1 VLTGTTDADGIFD
14 LPLTTAHT
22 APCMLQV
29 AGGTPSVTLHGFA
42 TAAGLVNITPITDLI
57 VAKALGSDP
66 ATAFSAFD
74 RTTGSTISGALTTAK
89 AYVQT
94 QVTSIT
100 GSGTTADPMSGKFV
114 VGDADDKVL
123 DALGAALAAAS
134 GNKTIVDLRS
144 SATRGEALTGIVPA
158 YLGAPVGA
166 TATVNSATQITVNW
180 NRVPGAAGYNV
191 YRSTAASVQ
200 VIPANKITATAV
212 SAVGGYVDNGLSAS
226 TAYYYKVT
234 AVNTVAP
241 ESAPSAEATATTSA
255 ASTGGGNGGGAGGGS
270 TGSAALPTGFVAR
283 ANPEGL
289 VIAAGAVAWTGSQF
303 VALEQSTDYHNAN
316 AKFFV
321 WTSPDGSS
329 WTRSTTDMPSTYVQM
344 SAANG
349 KLFQLVGGAGVGS
362 LATLVIYSSTDGLSW
377 TSNTAN
383 YDPGAYAAS
392 PLSVKYLN
400 GRYFASVDVNA
411 CVAISSTNASSWSTV
426 NLKSLALPT
435 NYTRDSNHNFC
446 SEPFYLGGKYLV
458 YGGVIKD
465 YVTSNTNPPSKG
477 LVYSSTDGVTWT
489 ANGFSLPAG
498 ANAIGQ
504 GGRVSNVI
512 QIGNSIVIPA
522 VMAQASRRIN
532 PSDPYPTLVT
542 DSAQV
547 GTSSDGLTFTYSDAV
562 GLTYASFAV
571 GKPGLAQYFT
581 GLEVS
586 GLGMLGYNSSNTTN
600 YWSLDGVT
608 YTEAQDLGLRS
619 PTSAYSSRYA
629 YSPTLGRLVVIQ
641 WTNTGV
647 ATPTIM
653 TKDFR

>member
-1 VLTGTTDADGIFD
+1 
-14 LPLTTAHT
+14 
-22 APCMLQV
+22 
-29 AGGTPSVTLHGFA
+29 
-42 TAAGLVNITPITDLI
+42 
-57 VAKALGSDP
+57 
-66 ATAFSAFD
+66 
-74 RTTGSTISGALTTAK
+74 
-89 AYVQT
+89 
-94 QVTSIT
+94 
-100 GSGTTADPMSGKFV
+100 
-114 VGDADDKVL
+114 
-123 DALGAALAAAS
+123 
-134 GNKTIVDLRS
+134 
-144 SATRGEALTGIVPA
+144 
-158 YLGAPVGA
+158 
-166 TATVNSATQITVNW
+166 
-180 NRVPGAAGYNV
+180 
-191 YRSTAASVQ
+191 
-200 VIPANKITATAV
+200 
-212 SAVGGYVDNGLSAS
+212 
-226 TAYYYKVT
+226 
-234 AVNTVAP
+234 
-241 ESAPSAEATATTSA
+241 
-255 ASTGGGNGGGAGGGS
+255 
-270 TGSAALPTGFVAR
+270 
-283 ANPEGL
+283 
-289 VIAAGAVAWTGSQF
+289 
-303 VALEQSTDYHNAN
+303 
-316 AKFFV
+316 
-321 WTSPDGSS
+321 
-329 WTRSTTDMPSTYVQM
+329 
-344 SAANG
+344 
-349 KLFQLVGGAGVGS
+349 
-362 LATLVIYSSTDGLSW
+362 
-377 TSNTAN
+377 
-383 YDPGAYAAS
+383 
-392 PLSVKYLN
+392 
-400 GRYFASVDVNA
+400 
-411 CVAISSTNASSWSTV
+411 V

-435 NYTRDSNHNFC
+435 NYTRDSNQNFC